1 MNFINI
7 KTGLSGYKGH
17 IHYHAAAPIDD
28 EIDALDESVP
38 RNQFLKQVGDIIDN
52 HIFKGYRIYPC
63 NRIALDMLRGDQ
75 SQAGLYSDAEKRA
88 FEEYLAGQLAKI
100 EITNPDLDYLREK
113 ILVMYA
119 NPLINQ
125 LNSI

>member
-1 MNFINI
+1 
-7 KTGLSGYKGH
+7 
-17 IHYHAAAPIDD
+17 
-28 EIDALDESVP
+28 
-38 RNQFLKQVGDIIDN
+38 
-52 HIFKGYRIYPC
+52 
-63 NRIALDMLRGDQ
+63 MLRGDQ

-100 EITNPDLDYLREK
+100 EIANPDLDYLREK